1 VPASAAT
8 SAAGSARIGGTASPA
23 GADTPPGSP
32 PARSGAGSAAHLIR
46 AGGRDPELV
55 AFETAVVSFFF
66 DAADLLGVPKSVAAI
81 YGICFASAEPLSLS
95 DIDARLDISIGS
107 ISQGLRVLREV
118 GALKV
123 VSSPASHPTPEV
135 HHTRGPRVREYYAPD
150 LELRKLAARFI
161 EQRLEKQLK
170 AGRSRL
176 ESMKA
181 SIPAGPGD
189 SAKELKAR
197 LRYLES
203 WHDKGKALVPLVKT
217 FLKLT

>member
-1 VPASAAT
+1 VPAAAST
-8 SAAGSARIGGTASPA
+8 SPTAPAQAGRVAAAAGSDAPPA
-23 GADTPPGSP
+23 GAGQ
-32 PARSGAGSAAHLIR
+32 GSAAHLIR
-46 AGGRDPELV
+46 TGGRDPELV
-55 AFETAVVSFFF
+55 VFETAVVSFFF

-123 VSSPASHPTPEV
+123 VASPASHPTPEV
-135 HHTRGPRVREYYAPD
+135 HHARGPRVREYYAPD

-161 EQRLEKQLK
+161 EQRLERQLK

-217 FLKLT
+217 FLKLG